1 MKMRNIL
8 MIAIILASFSSY
20 SQIEFENGYIINN
33 NSEKIN
39 CLIKNNDWKYNPS
52 EILYKLDEN
61 SDIKRGT
68 IEDIQE
74 FGITSKIKFKRFL
87 VDIDMSREDTN
98 KLTQEKNPL
107 FKEETLFLKQLIE
120 GKANI
125 FIYKSP
131 SMTRFFYSLDN
142 SDIEQLIY
150 KKYKTS
156 EGKISTNNK
165 FRQQLWNALICD
177 EISIQEVEGL
187 NYSIKDLQNYFI
199 KYNTCTSS
207 DYIRYKK
214 ERKGKSFFI
223 KLKPGVNYGSMKIK
237 KGLNA
242 GGVKMDNNLSFKV
255 GVENEFILPFN
266 NDKWSIFIEPS
277 YTSYKGETY
286 YGPSNK
292 IKLNVNFN
300 YIELGLGLRHY
311 LFLNPNSKLN
321 FNVGL
326 IHDLPVNSE
335 IIYYMNNPLDPTL
348 NDFQVTPSINFGV
361 GYNYNKFSFEVNL
374 GLGREIKG
382 SKIVPNNYDLQWKS
396 MYQNVSFVFGYNIF

>member
-1 MKMRNIL
+1 MKMRNLLI
-8 MIAIILASFSSY
+8 IAIILTSLSSY

-39 CLIKNNDWKYNPS
+39 CLIKNNDWKNNPS

-61 SDIKRGT
+61 SDIKKGT

-74 FGITSKIKFKRFL
+74 FGISSKIKFKRFL
-87 VDIDMSREDTN
+87 VNIDMSREETN
-98 KLTQEKNPL
+98 NLTQEKNPL

-142 SDIEQLIY
+142 SDIDQLIY

-156 EGKISTNNK
+156 EGKIGTNNK
-165 FRQQLWNALICD
+165 FRQQLWIALICD
-177 EISIQEVEGL
+177 EISIQEVESL

-199 KYNTCTSS
+199 KYNTCKNS
-207 DYIRYKK
+207 DYISYKK
-214 ERKGKSFFI
+214 ERKGKSFFV

-237 KGLNA
+237 NGLNA
-242 GGVKMDNNLSFKV
+242 DGVKMDNNLSFRI
-255 GVENEFILPFN
+255 GVETEFILPFN

-277 YTSYKGETY
+277 YTTYKGESY
-286 YGPSNK
+286 YGTSNNT
-292 IKLNVNFN
+292 KLNVNFN

-326 IHDLPVNSE
+326 IYDLPVNSE
-335 IIYYMNNPLDPTL
+335 IIYYINRPLDPTL
-348 NDFQVTPSINFGV
+348 NDIQVTPSINFGV
-361 GYNYNKFSFEVNL
+361 GYNYNKFSFEANL
-374 GLGREIKG
+374 GLGRIIKG
-382 SKIVPNNYDLQWKS
+382 SKFVPTHYNLQWES
-396 MYQNVSFVFGYNIF
+396 TYQNVSIVVGYNIF

>member
-1 MKMRNIL
+1 MRNLLI
-8 MIAIILASFSSY
+8 IAIILTSLSSY

-39 CLIKNNDWKYNPS
+39 CLIKNNDWKNNPS

-61 SDIKRGT
+61 SDIKKGT

-74 FGITSKIKFKRFL
+74 FGISSKTKFKRFL
-87 VDIDMSREDTN
+87 VNIDMSREETN
-98 KLTQEKNPL
+98 NLTQEKNPL

-120 GKANI
+120 GKANM

-142 SDIEQLIY
+142 SDIDQLIY

-156 EGKISTNNK
+156 EGKIGTNNK

-177 EISIQEVEGL
+177 EISIQEVESL

-199 KYNTCTSS
+199 KYNTCKNS
-207 DYIRYKK
+207 DYISYKK
-214 ERKGKSFFI
+214 ERKGKSFFV
-223 KLKPGVNYGSMKIK
+223 KLKPGVNYGSMKIEN
-237 KGLNA
+237 GLNA
-242 GGVKMDNNLSFKV
+242 DGVKMDNNLSFRI
-255 GVENEFILPFN
+255 GVETEFILPFN

-277 YTSYKGETY
+277 YTTYKGESY
-286 YGPSNK
+286 YGTSNNT
-292 IKLNVNFN
+292 KLNVNFN

-326 IHDLPVNSE
+326 IYDLPVNSE
-335 IIYYMNNPLDPTL
+335 IIYYMNRPLDPTL
-348 NDFQVTPSINFGV
+348 NDIQVTPSINFGV
-361 GYNYNKFSFEVNL
+361 GYNYNKFSFEANL
-374 GLGREIKG
+374 GLGRIIKG
-382 SKIVPNNYDLQWKS
+382 SKYVPNNYDLQWES
-396 MYQNVSFVFGYNIF
+396 TYQNVSIVVGYNIF